1 MLLKI
6 NNKWFVGK
14 YNKKNELVISLD
26 NIDDVQYFK
35 EWVNKR
41 TGCVLKKSYVKDVP
55 IFKVNEY
62 GVLKNSIPF
71 LNSNENKVKIVYDY
85 YADKT
90 IINNQSSKQSYY
102 IMGIDTYD
110 EDILVYCL
118 FRYVN
123 GKFEILLNKKNNNK
137 NEFKQEIENISKYF
151 NAEIIH

>member
-1 MLLKI
+1 MV
-6 NNKWFVGK
+6 NTT
-14 YNKKNELVISLD
+14 KKNELVISLD

-41 TGCVLKKSYVKDVP
+41 TSCVLKKSYVKDVP